1 MRQRRRFSPEFK
13 AQVVL
18 DVLTGQTSP
27 AEASRKHGLGPNLLA
42 LWKTTFLERAH
53 VAFQTDTQ
61 RSDEAARIADLE
73 RLVGQLTMEREVLKK
88 ASSFLTSTSNAN
100 GRRP

>member
-13 AQVVL
+13 AQIVL
-18 DVLTGQTSP
+18 DVLTGQVSP
-27 AEASRKHGLGPNLLA
+27 AEASRKHGLGPNLLS

-61 RSDEAARIADLE
+61 RSDETARIADLE
-73 RLVGQLTMEREVLKK
+73 RLVGQLSMEREILKRTT
-88 ASSFLTSTSNAN
+88 A
-100 GRRP
+100 R